1 MVKTNTEVQRHPN
14 SKSISEILRVGGSVW
29 SPTLVV
35 GLAAVLRL
43 YHLTWKSID
52 NDESFSWATTHKP
65 VAQILFDSFTLHGD
79 IHPPVYWLTLK
90 AWIAL
95 AGDSEVSL
103 RLISAC
109 AGIVYVALVFQL
121 GQRLLSR
128 TAALAAAMFTALS
141 PFLIW
146 NSQDAR
152 MYTLGGTFALTGILF
167 LIIGLQRGEWRWWA
181 GYFIFTLLACY
192 THLAGTFLIPFEGL
206 WLIINASRFR
216 QSWWRGLLAFVGVG
230 LAYLPYA
237 LNVWRESGPGINI
250 TRYALSYDQLL
261 HNATLLL
268 SSYNG
273 RLSVLQQW
281 ISVLFIGVI
290 FLLGVLFGR
299 EVTPSTAA
307 STDSASAQASPEPS
321 RRDATPRWFG
331 RGLALLFY
339 FVPLGVIA
347 ILSIREP
354 IYQPKSLTFIGA
366 ALALGVGA
374 GWAQLWQWQRV
385 VGMLAG
391 LGIIGIQVYGVA
403 ALWIP
408 ENLKE
413 DWRHAAAYVAEQ
425 RGTNDTVIV
434 HLEYYQSAFSYYFR
448 EAAPVV
454 APFGSHLPE
463 QASLEVNLQKFSGE
477 EVIWLAQAG
486 EFLTDPEHRVQRWL
500 ETHYPEVT
508 EVYPSGVLVKG
519 FAATYRTP
527 TLPAY
532 ATPLTINYSNGLT
545 LVGYRV
551 PVTQLPVNDIW
562 LHPPST
568 WVHATLYWSVAQPLS
583 EDIRVAVTLEDEA
596 GNVWGG
602 DLPRSNDLRAFYPP
616 LHWQPGEIIR
626 QDFDVNTNPA
636 LAPGE
641 YKVVLR
647 VYRLGDEAPL
657 ATESGSGPDWVILQ
671 RVILQ

>member
-1 MVKTNTEVQRHPN
+1 MIFKTG
-14 SKSISEILRVGGSVW
+14 SKSIPEILRASVSSW
-29 SPTLVV
+29 SPILVI
-35 GLAAVLRL
+35 GFAALLRL
-43 YHLTWKSID
+43 YNLTWKSID

-109 AGIVYVALVFQL
+109 AGIAYVALVFHL
-121 GQRLLSR
+121 GRRLFSR
-128 TAALAAAMFTALS
+128 TAALGAALFTTLS

-152 MYTLGGTFALTGILF
+152 MYMLGGTFALTGILF
-167 LIIGLQRGEWRWWA
+167 LIIGLQRGGWRWWA
-181 GYFIFTLLACY
+181 GYFIFTTLACY
-192 THLAGTFLIPFEGL
+192 THLAGTFLLPFEGL
-206 WLIINASRFR
+206 WIIINAPRFR
-216 QSWWRGLLAFVGVG
+216 QSWWRGLLAFAGVG

-237 LNVWRESGPGINI
+237 LNVWRESGASANV
-250 TRYALSYDQLL
+250 TRYTLSYDQLL

-273 RLSVLQQW
+273 RLSVPQQW
-281 ISVLFIGVI
+281 VSVLFIGAI
-290 FLLGVLFGR
+290 FLLGVLLGR
-299 EVTPSTAA
+299 EAAPSTTA
-307 STDSASAQASPEPS
+307 STQQTTLSASAHAARAMPH
-321 RRDATPRWFG
+321 WFG
-331 RGLALLFY
+331 RVLALLFY
-339 FVPLGVIA
+339 FVPLGVIE
-347 ILSIREP
+347 ILSMREP

-366 ALALGVGA
+366 ALALGLGA
-374 GWAQLWQWQRV
+374 GWARLWQWQRV
-385 VGMLAG
+385 VGMIMG
-391 LGIIGIQVYGVA
+391 LGIISIQVYGVA

-413 DWRHAAAYVAEQ
+413 DWRHAVAYVAEQ

-448 EAAPVV
+448 DAAPVV

-463 QASLEVNLQKFSGE
+463 QAILEANLQKFSGE
-477 EVIWLAQAG
+477 DVIWLAQAG
-486 EFLTDPEHRVQRWL
+486 EFLTDPEHRVQHWL
-500 ETHYPEVT
+500 EAHYPEVT

-519 FAATYRTP
+519 FAVNYRTP
-527 TLPAY
+527 ALPAY
-532 ATPLTINYSNGLT
+532 AMPLTANYPNGLT

-551 PVTQLPVNDIW
+551 PETQLPVNDTW

-568 WVHATLYWSVAQPLS
+568 WIHTTLYWSVAQPLS

-616 LHWQPGEIIR
+616 LRWQPGEIIR
-626 QDFDVNTNPA
+626 QDFDVNTNPD
-636 LAPGE
+636 LVRGE

-647 VYRLGDEAPL
+647 VYRLGEETPL
-657 ATESGSGPDWVILQ
+657 ATESGSGEDWVILQ
-671 RVILQ
+671 RVILK